1 MFISPKYISKNKYGW
16 INYEQFIAK
25 YLLKK
30 QQQNCTNIF
39 NLVLIKFKKTK
50 KNKTPKTQQ
59 QKPHNKQKVN
69 ENKTYFIFLLNVKFH
84 FFFNHISILFFSP
97 LKTWNTKK

>member
-30 QQQNCTNIF
+30 QQQNCTNIL
-39 NLVLIKFKKTK
+39 NLVLIKF
-50 KNKTPKTQQ
+50 
-59 QKPHNKQKVN
+59 
-69 ENKTYFIFLLNVKFH
+69 
-84 FFFNHISILFFSP
+84 
-97 LKTWNTKK
+97 